1 MNGKNNIM
9 DKIECI
15 NDSNKPAD
23 FPSNLWVKRGR
34 TYTIDRIDKMNMQ
47 GGRLGVM
54 LKEIDTSNNFP
65 YTHFDLSR
73 FRPVDQVP
81 ENELVEE
88 LVESY

>member
-1 MNGKNNIM
+1 MS

-23 FPSNLWVKRGR
+23 FPSSLWIKKFDI
-34 TYTIDRIDKMNMQ
+34 YTIDRIDKMNMQ

-54 LKEIDTSNNFP
+54 VKEIDTSKNFP

-88 LVESY
+88 LVEDLVETY

>member
-1 MNGKNNIM
+1 MS

-15 NDSNKPAD
+15 NDSNKPAEINNK
-23 FPSNLWVKRGR
+23 FWVKKGNI
-34 TYTIDRIDKMNMQ
+34 YTIDRIDKMNMQ
-47 GGRLGVM
+47 GGKLGVM
-54 LKEIDTSNNFP
+54 LKEIDTSGNFP

-88 LVESY
+88 LVETY

>member
-1 MNGKNNIM
+1 M

-15 NDSNKPAD
+15 NDSNKPSD
-23 FPSNLWVKRGR
+23 FPSALWVKRGV

-47 GGRLGVM
+47 GGKLGVM
-54 LKEIDTSNNFP
+54 VKEIDTSGNFP

-73 FRPVDQVP
+73 FRPVDLVP